1 MTKPS
6 PPVSLTGNSGTESFV
21 FPRRIP
27 NDYSRCPGTR
37 CDVRHLCARHTAEC
51 RAPVSLI
58 DFSAL
63 GPAVDRVELCG
74 NHIGNQYPRQ
84 GDM

>member
-1 MTKPS
+1 MTKCS
-6 PPVSLTGNSGTESFV
+6 HPVSLKGNWSTESFA
-21 FPRRIP
+21 FPRRLP

-51 RAPVSLI
+51 RAPVSMI
-58 DFSAL
+58 DFSSL

-74 NHIGNQYPRQ
+74 NHISNQTSQQ